1 MHDAHGSK
9 AGARKGKQEGR
20 VDSPQRGRSEAHGA
34 PDIHGVPQD
43 VERETL
49 DPVVHEDTKVV
60 PEERTGYTESPS
72 GG

>member
-1 MHDAHGSK
+1 MHDAHGGK
-9 AGARKGKQEGR
+9 AGARKKKQEGR
-20 VDSPQRGRSEAHGA
+20 VDSPQRGRGEAHGA

-43 VERETL
+43 IEGETL
-49 DPVVHEDTKVV
+49 NPMVHEDTKVV